1 MFARAEDIFR
11 VGWVGSLGLEASP
24 WIGAQGWTE
33 SWDQLMRAGLV
44 LVVGDEWVVG
54 EQKT

>member
-33 SWDQLMRAGLV
+33 SWDQLMWAGLV